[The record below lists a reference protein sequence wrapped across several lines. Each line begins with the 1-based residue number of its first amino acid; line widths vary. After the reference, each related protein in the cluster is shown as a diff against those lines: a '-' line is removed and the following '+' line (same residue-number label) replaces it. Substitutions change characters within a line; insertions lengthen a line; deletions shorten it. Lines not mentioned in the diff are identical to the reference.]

1 MRFQEQATKFMTESQ
16 NRKREPIK
24 PRTAK
29 IYQSYLDNHI
39 LPFLGEKDLSEVENG
54 TLKALVVELAS
65 LSASTQ
71 QGVVYVVKAVVASA
85 VDPNTGNP
93 LYPRTWNND
102 FIDVPV
108 IDPKKQKAPTV
119 TVETLNAA
127 LAQAQGQYRTLY
139 ALLAGTGLRIGE
151 ALALQ
156 AGNDDG
162 QGTYFIPAES
172 KIVVRQ
178 AVDIH
183 TRSIGDTKTSAGIRE
198 VDLAPELA
206 SYLVKHAPANG
217 FFFKTNLSDA
227 YHNLNKVGLQDGF
240 HAMRRFRV
248 TRLRTEKVPEG
259 IIKFWSGHSAV
270 SNITDRYD
278 KSALDVAFRKAEA
291 ARVGLGFRLEAA

>member
-24 PRTAK
+24 ARTAK

-39 LPFLGEKDLSEVENG
+39 LPFMGEKDLSEVENG
-54 TLKALVVELAS
+54 TLKALVVELAG

-85 VDPNTGNP
+85 VDPNTGNH

-119 TVETLNAA
+119 TVEALNEA
-127 LAQAQGQYRTLY
+127 LNRATGQYKTLY
-139 ALLAGTGLRIGE
+139 AVLAGTGLRIGE

-183 TRSIGDTKTSAGIRE
+183 TRSVGDTKTSAGIRE
-198 VDLAPELA
+198 VDLAPELTD
-206 SYLVKHAPANG
+206 YLVKHAPANG

-227 YHNLNKVGLQDGF
+227 YHNLNEVGLQDGF

-259 IIKFWSGHSAV
+259 LIQFWAGHAAKT
-270 SNITDRYD
+270 ITDRYD
-278 KSALDVAFRKAEA
+278 KTALDVATRKAEA

>member
-24 PRTAK
+24 ARTAK

-39 LPFLGEKDLSEVENG
+39 LPVIGEKDLADVQNG
-54 TLKALVVELAS
+54 TLKALVAGLAG

-85 VDPNTGNP
+85 VDPNTGDP
-93 LYPRTWNND
+93 LYARTWNNA
-102 FIDVPV
+102 FIDTPV

-119 TVETLNAA
+119 TVEALNEA
-127 LAQAQGQYRTLY
+127 LNSATGQYKTLY
-139 ALLAGTGLRIGE
+139 AVLAGTGLRIGE

-227 YHNLNKVGLQDGF
+227 YHNLNEVGLQDGF

-259 IIKFWSGHSAV
+259 LIQFWAGHAAKTV
-270 SNITDRYD
+270 TDRYD
-278 KSALDVAFRKAEA
+278 KTALDITTRKAEA

>member
-1 MRFQEQATKFMTESQ
+1 MTESQ

-24 PRTAK
+24 ARTAK

-39 LPFLGEKDLSEVENG
+39 LPVIGAKELSDVQNG
-54 TLKALVVELAS
+54 TLKALVAGLAKVG

-85 VDPNTGNP
+85 VDPNTGDQIF
-93 LYPRTWNND
+93 PRTWNNA
-102 FIDVPV
+102 FIDTPV

-156 AGNDDG
+156 AGKDDG
-162 QGTYFIPAES
+162 QGTYFVPSES

-227 YHNLNKVGLQDGF
+227 YHNLNEVGLQDGF

-291 ARVGLGFRLEAA
+291 ARVGLGFRLEVA